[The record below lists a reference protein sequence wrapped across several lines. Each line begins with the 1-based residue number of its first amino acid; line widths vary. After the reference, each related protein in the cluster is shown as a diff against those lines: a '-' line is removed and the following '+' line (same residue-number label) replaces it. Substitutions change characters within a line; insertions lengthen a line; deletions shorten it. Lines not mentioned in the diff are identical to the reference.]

1 MPGIVPQPV
10 GTVYSRSIDE
20 MALVTIANTTSLH
33 PPEQMKAV
41 TLPALASA
49 FDLRIAQ
56 AEAAPPHFSVAAAPE
71 PSIATLSH
79 VRDIETLTKATPP
92 PPKTTFAT
100 RDPRVEMEQIAPVSR
115 EIHMAQLGGT
125 DGVLMAVRQGRD
137 VLGQVEFQVSGSGI
151 GVHIGQVL
159 DLFRDRMDS
168 TQFAALR
175 NSQAAQT
182 FVSLET
188 VRDAG
193 VPLEYDPVY
202 DELVLGG

>member
-1 MPGIVPQPV
+1 
-10 GTVYSRSIDE
+10 
-20 MALVTIANTTSLH
+20 
-33 PPEQMKAV
+33 
-41 TLPALASA
+41 
-49 FDLRIAQ
+49 
-56 AEAAPPHFSVAAAPE
+56 
-71 PSIATLSH
+71 
-79 VRDIETLTKATPP
+79 
-92 PPKTTFAT
+92 
-100 RDPRVEMEQIAPVSR
+100 
-115 EIHMAQLGGT
+115 MAQLGGT